1 MFFMLSI
8 TFRILGYLDSV
19 FCMRQIHI
27 KSFTPPEYGVLLMQI
42 KGEP

>member
-1 MFFMLSI
+1 MFFMLSM

-27 KSFTPPEYGVLLMQI
+27 EFHTTRVWGVANAD
-42 KGEP
+42 KG